1 MKLAPKLSQDGYVL
15 IHKRIYKDNGVIWA
29 IAEGSYVDAPH
40 ISDPTTRIPNL
51 TTRTMNSSHSSEPL
65 DGTVVDLFDQ
75 WAEKSPERV
84 AAEWQGESLTYG
96 ALRDASLHVSRALLL
111 AGVRPRARVPL
122 LTQMS
127 LDMLPAVIGILRVG
141 ACYVPMDVA
150 AWSRTRIEA
159 ALSDLASPVAV
170 ITSPCPRLH
179 LPVIT
184 VNFQREGLVSSPSDK
199 DGLRVELEA
208 RRSGMRSEDLAW
220 IIFTSGTTGKPKGVM
235 TPRSKEVGACLRS
248 PSPSMA
254 VLQLSGRLLSKG
266 ATLVMASPSDFPEV
280 ATTCQSLNLTPSM
293 LAALDPSSSYDRVR
307 YIFLGAEAPK
317 LEVVRLWITKSR
329 KVFTTYGPS
338 ETTCVIS
345 FGELH
350 PDQEVSFGELIPGV
364 KVVLVNEEMKE
375 SNYGEVLISGPG
387 LAAGYLNNPTLT
399 AKKFIKWNGERFY
412 RTGDLARRT
421 EDGQLI
427 WAGRADPLVKNRGF
441 LINLETEVEPAMQA
455 YPQVNLAVAFQWRD
469 RLVGCVQPSTVDVE
483 ELRKFT
489 QSRADPF
496 VIPDMIFTMNSFPL
510 NVNSKT
516 DRLALQAQL
525 DEKLGQDDDPDE
537 SASLL
542 ETDSLTAYDALRL
555 AFSRCLQNRFRNM
568 DRSSSFTRL
577 GGNSLAA
584 IQVSNFLKQRGYSIL
599 AAQVLKL
606 DTIERLEDRL
616 RSQSNF
622 EVAEGGSSSLQA
634 TATPV
639 QRLFLT
645 RSLETPHT
653 FAIIGLT
660 KYIGDSSQT
669 PTASDL
675 RGAMEKTLSAHIIFS
690 TRVSEDEFEQACEAA
705 EEESWQAVS
714 RTTRAD
720 NEVPYCAVTCISVP
734 GRRAL
739 AFVTRI
745 HHVLTDV
752 FSSAILSQDLETAL
766 AGGEVAP
773 GPRFE
778 DFARFMHSY
787 TQANIER
794 ATQCF
799 TKMLEPLPAS
809 CVLQPPAPKEPPPP
823 EALNLIR
830 LQSSPSITRAALDAS
845 SRRLSVTPSTMI
857 YAAWGLFL
865 HRITS
870 WTRVCFSVSLSGRT
884 VPWPSAPS
892 VVGPLLCRS
901 LFSTSIGKDATVH
914 DWLATVHET
923 TLDIIEFDGLTH
935 SLPPSL
941 MADPR
946 TNTSNVLCFLDVP
959 EPSRNC
965 SHKDRQRY
973 YYTLSWY
980 ITQRGEHVATEF
992 EVQLE
997 KVDLYLG
1004 DGRGWSARGD
1014 LVRTDQRDGFYTCRG
1029 VNCR

>member
-1 MKLAPKLSQDGYVL
+1 
-15 IHKRIYKDNGVIWA
+15 
-29 IAEGSYVDAPH
+29 
-40 ISDPTTRIPNL
+40 
-51 TTRTMNSSHSSEPL
+51 MNSSHSSEPL

-184 VNFQREGLVSSPSDK
+184 VNFQREWLVSSPSDK

-235 TPRSKEVGACLRS
+235 VYHRVIYAVCTVQHSKELEDAAEQGGRCLLAFS
-248 PSPSMA
+248 IAFDGCAA
-254 VLQLSGRLLSKG
+254 VVWTTLSKG
-266 ATLVMASPSDFPEV
+266 ATVDYEK
-280 ATTCQSLNLTPSM
+280 Q
-293 LAALDPSSSYDRVR
+293 
-307 YIFLGAEAPK
+307 
-317 LEVVRLWITKSR
+317 KS
-329 KVFTTYGPS
+329 V
-338 ETTCVIS
+338 
-345 FGELH
+345 H
-350 PDQEVSFGELIPGV
+350 HEVSFGELIPGV

-399 AKKFIKWNGERFY
+399 AKKFVKWNGERFY

-427 WAGRADPLVKNRGF
+427 WAGRSDSLVKNRGF

-483 ELRKFT
+483 ELRKFM

-496 VIPDMIFTMNSFPL
+496 VIPDMIFAMNSFPL
-510 NVNSKT
+510 KVNSKT

-584 IQVSNFLKQRGYSIL
+584 IQVSNFLKQRGREQELAGYS
-599 AAQVLKL
+599 
-606 DTIERLEDRL
+606 DTC
-616 RSQSNF
+616 
-622 EVAEGGSSSLQA
+622 AEAL
-634 TATPV
+634 P
-639 QRLFLT
+639 RPI
-645 RSLETPHT
+645 LETPHT

-675 RGAMEKTLSAHIIFS
+675 RGAMEKTLSAHSIFS

-865 HRITS
+865 QRITS
-870 WTRVCFSVSLSGRT
+870 WTRVGFSVRLSGRT

-914 DWLATVHET
+914 DWLAT
-923 TLDIIEFDGLTH
+923 FDGLTH

-941 MADPR
+941 MAGPR

-959 EPSRNC
+959 EPSRNW
-965 SHKDRQRY
+965 SHKDRQKH

-992 EVQLE
+992 
-997 KVDLYLG
+997 
-1004 DGRGWSARGD
+1004 
-1014 LVRTDQRDGFYTCRG
+1014 
-1029 VNCR
+1029 

>member
-1 MKLAPKLSQDGYVL
+1 M
-15 IHKRIYKDNGVIWA
+15 NG
-29 IAEGSYVDAPH
+29 
-40 ISDPTTRIPNL
+40 
-51 TTRTMNSSHSSEPL
+51 SHSSEPL
-65 DGTVVDLFDQ
+65 EGTVVDLFDE
-75 WAEKSPERV
+75 WAEKYPERV

-96 ALRDASLHVSRALLL
+96 ALRNASLHVSRALLL
-111 AGVRPRARVPL
+111 AGVQPRARVPL

-127 LDMLPAVIGILRVG
+127 LEMLPAVIGILRVG
-141 ACYVPMDVA
+141 ACYAPMDVA
-150 AWSRTRIEA
+150 TWSRVRIEA
-159 ALSDLASPVAV
+159 ALSELASSVAV
-170 ITSPCPRLH
+170 ITSPCPGLQ

-184 VNFQREGLVSSPSDK
+184 VNFQREWLVSSPSDK

-208 RRSGMRSEDLAW
+208 RRSGMRAGDLAW

-235 TPRSKEVGACLRS
+235 VYHRGIYAVCTVQHSKELEDAAEQGGRCLLAFS
-248 PSPSMA
+248 IAFDGCAA
-254 VLQLSGRLLSKG
+254 VVWTTLSKG

-280 ATTCQSLNLTPSM
+280 ATTCQSLKRP
-293 LAALDPSSSYDRVR
+293 V
-307 YIFLGAEAPK
+307 
-317 LEVVRLWITKSR
+317 
-329 KVFTTYGPS
+329 
-338 ETTCVIS
+338 

-350 PDQEVSFGELIPGV
+350 PDQEVPFGELIPGV
-364 KVVLVNEEMKE
+364 KVVLVDEEMKE

-399 AKKFIKWNGERFY
+399 AKKFIEWNGEHFY

-421 EDGQLI
+421 EDGQLV
-427 WAGRADPLVKNRGF
+427 WAGRADSLVKNRGF

-455 YPQVNLAVAFQWRD
+455 YPQVNLAVAFQWHD

-483 ELRKFT
+483 ELRKFM

-496 VIPDMIFTMNSFPL
+496 VIPDMIFAMDSFPL
-510 NVNSKT
+510 SVNSKT

-525 DEKLGQDDDPDE
+525 DEKLGQDDAPDE
-537 SASLL
+537 GACLL
-542 ETDSLTAYDALRL
+542 KTDSLTTYDALRL
-555 AFSRCLQNRFRNM
+555 AFSRCLQNRFRNT

-584 IQVSNFLKQRGYSIL
+584 IQVSNFLKQRGYSIP

-616 RSQSNF
+616 RSQSNA
-622 EVAEGGSSSLQA
+622 EVAEGGFRSLQA

-660 KYIGDSSQT
+660 KYIGDPSQT

-675 RGAMEKTLSAHIIFS
+675 RGAMEKTLSAHSIFC
-690 TRVSEDEFEQACEAA
+690 TRFDLTDFTLSDLGRLNLTWDEVSVSEDEFEQACEAA

-714 RTTRAD
+714 RTTLAD

-773 GPRFE
+773 GPRFK

-809 CVLQPPAPKEPPPP
+809 SVLQLPAPKEPPPP
-823 EALNLIR
+823 EGLNLIR

-857 YAAWGLFL
+857 YAAWALFL

-870 WTRVCFSVSLSGRT
+870 WARVGFSVSLSGRT

-914 DWLATVHET
+914 DWLSAVHKT

-959 EPSRNC
+959 EPSRNW
-965 SHKDRQRY
+965 SHKDRQKH

-980 ITQRGEHVATEF
+980 ITQRGQHVATEF

-997 KVDLYLG
+997 KVDLYWAKAVAGLPG
-1004 DGRGWSARGD
+1004 EILSGLINA
-1014 LVRTDQRDGFYTCRG
+1014 TDSTS
-1029 VNCR
+1029 VAELIAAK

>member
-1 MKLAPKLSQDGYVL
+1 MKG
-15 IHKRIYKDNGVIWA
+15 
-29 IAEGSYVDAPH
+29 
-40 ISDPTTRIPNL
+40 
-51 TTRTMNSSHSSEPL
+51 SHSSEPL
-65 DGTVVDLFDQ
+65 EGTVVDLFDE
-75 WAEKSPERV
+75 WAEKYPERV

-96 ALRDASLHVSRALLL
+96 ALRNASLHVSRALLL
-111 AGVRPRARVPL
+111 AGVQPRARVPL

-127 LDMLPAVIGILRVG
+127 LEMLPAVIGILRVG
-141 ACYVPMDVA
+141 ACYAPMDVA
-150 AWSRTRIEA
+150 AWSRVRIEA
-159 ALSDLASPVAV
+159 ALSELASSVAV
-170 ITSPCPRLH
+170 ITSTCPGLQ

-184 VNFQREGLVSSPSDK
+184 VNFQREWLVSSPSDK

-208 RRSGMRSEDLAW
+208 RRSGMRAGDLAW

-235 TPRSKEVGACLRS
+235 VYHRGIYAVCTVQHSKELEDAAEQGGRCLLAFS
-248 PSPSMA
+248 IAFDGCAA
-254 VLQLSGRLLSKG
+254 VVWTTLSKG

-293 LAALDPSSSYDRVR
+293 LAALDPSGSYNRVR

-317 LEVVRLWITKSR
+317 LEVVRRWITKSR

-350 PDQEVSFGELIPGV
+350 PDQEVPFGELIPGV
-364 KVVLVNEEMKE
+364 KVVLVDEEMKE

-399 AKKFIKWNGERFY
+399 AKKFIEWNGEHFY

-421 EDGQLI
+421 EDGQLV
-427 WAGRADPLVKNRGF
+427 WAGRADSLVKNRGF

-455 YPQVNLAVAFQWRD
+455 YPQVNLAVAFQWHD

-483 ELRKFT
+483 ELRKFM

-496 VIPDMIFTMNSFPL
+496 VIPDMIFAMDSFPL
-510 NVNSKT
+510 SVNSKT

-525 DEKLGQDDDPDE
+525 DEKLGQDDAPDE
-537 SASLL
+537 GACLL
-542 ETDSLTAYDALRL
+542 KTDSLTTYDALRL
-555 AFSRCLQNRFRNM
+555 AFSRCLQNRFRNT

-584 IQVSNFLKQRGYSIL
+584 IQVSNFLKQRGYSIP

-616 RSQSNF
+616 RSQSNA
-622 EVAEGGSSSLQA
+622 EVAEGGFRSLQA

-660 KYIGDSSQT
+660 KYIGDPSQT

-675 RGAMEKTLSAHIIFS
+675 RGAMEKTLSAHSIFC
-690 TRVSEDEFEQACEAA
+690 TRFDLTDFTLSDLGRLNLTWDEVSVSEDEFEQACEAA

-714 RTTRAD
+714 RTTLAD

-773 GPRFE
+773 GPRFK

-809 CVLQPPAPKEPPPP
+809 SVLQLPAPKEPPPP
-823 EALNLIR
+823 EGLNLIR

-857 YAAWGLFL
+857 YAAWALFL

-870 WTRVCFSVSLSGRT
+870 WARVGFSVSLSGRT

-914 DWLATVHET
+914 DWLSAVHKT

-959 EPSRNC
+959 EPSRNW
-965 SHKDRQRY
+965 SHKDRQKH

-980 ITQRGEHVATEF
+980 ITQRGQHVATEF

-997 KVDLYLG
+997 KVDLYWAKAVAGLPG
-1004 DGRGWSARGD
+1004 EILSGLINA
-1014 LVRTDQRDGFYTCRG
+1014 TDSTS
-1029 VNCR
+1029 VAELIAAK

>member
-1 MKLAPKLSQDGYVL
+1 MS
-15 IHKRIYKDNGVIWA
+15 
-29 IAEGSYVDAPH
+29 
-40 ISDPTTRIPNL
+40 NL
-51 TTRTMNSSHSSEPL
+51 TTPAMNGSPSSDPL

-96 ALRDASLHVSRALLL
+96 ALRDASLHVSCALIL
-111 AGVRPRARVPL
+111 AGILPRARVPL

-127 LDMLPAVIGILRVG
+127 LEMLPAVIGILRVG

-159 ALSDLASPVAV
+159 ALSELDSPVAI
-170 ITSPCPRLH
+170 ITSSCPDLR

-184 VNFQREGLVSSPSDK
+184 VNFQREWLVSSPPDK
-199 DGLRVELEA
+199 GGLRLELEA
-208 RRSGMRSEDLAW
+208 RRRGIQADDLAW

-235 TPRSKEVGACLRS
+235 VYHRSIYAVCTVQHGQELEEAAQQGGRCLLAFS
-248 PSPSMA
+248 IAFDGCAA
-254 VLQLSGRLLSKG
+254 VVWTTLAKG
-266 ATLVMASPSDFPEV
+266 ATLVMASPSDFPQV

-293 LAALDPSSSYDRVR
+293 LAALDPLGSYNRVR

-317 LEVVRLWITKSR
+317 LEVVRRWITKSR

-350 PDQEVSFGELIPGV
+350 PDREVPFGELIPGV
-364 KVVLVNEEMKE
+364 RVVLVDKEMKE

-399 AKKFIKWNGERFY
+399 AKKFIDWEGSRFY
-412 RTGDLARRT
+412 RTGDLARRS
-421 EDGQLI
+421 EDGQLL
-427 WAGRADPLVKNRGF
+427 WAGRADSLIKNRGF

-483 ELRKFT
+483 ELRKFL
-489 QSRADPF
+489 QNREDPF
-496 VIPDMIFTMNSFPL
+496 VIPDMIFAMDNFPL

-516 DRLALQAQL
+516 DRLALKAQL
-525 DEKLGQDDDPDE
+525 DEKLGQDDAADGIV
-537 SASLL
+537 SVL
-542 ETDSLTAYDALRL
+542 ETDRLTAYDALRL
-555 AFSRCLQNRFRNM
+555 AFSRCLQNRFKTM
-568 DRSSSFTRL
+568 DRGSSFTRL
-577 GGNSLAA
+577 GGNSLTA
-584 IQVSNFLKQRGYSIL
+584 IQVSNFLKQRGYMIP
-599 AAQVLKL
+599 AAQILKL
-606 DTIERLEDRL
+606 DTIERLEGRL
-616 RSQSNF
+616 RRHSDVDVT
-622 EVAEGGSSSLQA
+622 EREITSLRA

-639 QRLFLT
+639 QQLFLN

-660 KYIGDSSQT
+660 KYIGDPCRT
-669 PTASDL
+669 PTSSDL
-675 RGAMEKTLSAHIIFS
+675 RGALEKTLSAHSIFR
-690 TRVSEDEFEQACEAA
+690 TRFDLTDFTLSDLGRLNLTWTEISVPENEFEQACEAA
-705 EEESWQAVS
+705 EEESWKAVS
-714 RTTRAD
+714 RTTRSD
-720 NEVPYCAVTCISVP
+720 NEVPYCAVICISVP

-766 AGGEVAP
+766 AGGELAP
-773 GPRFE
+773 GPQFE
-778 DFARFMHSY
+778 DFARFMQYY
-787 TQANIER
+787 TQANIKR

-809 CVLQPPAPKEPPPP
+809 CVLQPPVPKVPPPP
-823 EALNLIR
+823 DAFNLIR
-830 LQSSPSITRAALDAS
+830 FQSSPSTITRAALDAA
-845 SRRLSVTPSTMI
+845 SRRLSVTPSTLI
-857 YAAWGLFL
+857 YAAWALFL
-865 HRITS
+865 HKITL
-870 WTRVCFSVSLSGRT
+870 WPRVGFSVSLSGRT
-884 VPWPSAPS
+884 APWPLAPA

-901 LFSTSIGKDATVH
+901 LFSTSIDRDATVH
-914 DWLATVHET
+914 GWLATVHKI

-935 SLPPSL
+935 SLPASL

-959 EPSRNC
+959 APSQNW
-965 SHKDRQRY
+965 SHKDRQKH

-980 ITQRGEHVATEF
+980 ITQRGEYVATEL

-997 KVDLYLG
+997 KVDLDWAKAVAGLPEEILSG
-1004 DGRGWSARGD
+1004 LITATESTRVAE
-1014 LVRTDQRDGFYTCRG
+1014 LITTK
-1029 VNCR
+1029 

>member
-1 MKLAPKLSQDGYVL
+1 
-15 IHKRIYKDNGVIWA
+15 
-29 IAEGSYVDAPH
+29 
-40 ISDPTTRIPNL
+40 
-51 TTRTMNSSHSSEPL
+51 MNSSHSSEPL
-65 DGTVVDLFDQ
+65 DGTVVHLFDQ

-184 VNFQREGLVSSPSDK
+184 VNFQREWLVSSPSDK

-235 TPRSKEVGACLRS
+235 VYHRVIYAVCTVQHSKELEDAAEQGGRCLLAFS
-248 PSPSMA
+248 IAFDGCAA
-254 VLQLSGRLLSKG
+254 VVWTTLSKG
-266 ATLVMASPSDFPEV
+266 ATVDYEK
-280 ATTCQSLNLTPSM
+280 Q
-293 LAALDPSSSYDRVR
+293 
-307 YIFLGAEAPK
+307 
-317 LEVVRLWITKSR
+317 KS
-329 KVFTTYGPS
+329 V
-338 ETTCVIS
+338 
-345 FGELH
+345 H
-350 PDQEVSFGELIPGV
+350 HEVSFGELIPGV

-427 WAGRADPLVKNRGF
+427 WAGRADSLIKNRGF

-455 YPQVNLAVAFQWRD
+455 YPQVNLAVAFQWCD

-483 ELRKFT
+483 ELRKFM

-496 VIPDMIFTMNSFPL
+496 VIPDMIFAMNSFPL
-510 NVNSKT
+510 NVNT
-516 DRLALQAQL
+516 
-525 DEKLGQDDDPDE
+525 
-537 SASLL
+537 
-542 ETDSLTAYDALRL
+542 
-555 AFSRCLQNRFRNM
+555 
-568 DRSSSFTRL
+568 
-577 GGNSLAA
+577 
-584 IQVSNFLKQRGYSIL
+584 
-599 AAQVLKL
+599 AQVLKL
-606 DTIERLEDRL
+606 DTIEWLEDRL

-622 EVAEGGSSSLQA
+622 EVAEGGSRSLQA

-669 PTASDL
+669 PTTSDL
-675 RGAMEKTLSAHIIFS
+675 RGAMEKTLSAHSIFS
-690 TRVSEDEFEQACEAA
+690 TRFDLTDFTLFDLSRLNLTWDEVSVSEDEFEQACEAA

-778 DFARFMHSY
+778 DFARFMHSF

-870 WTRVCFSVSLSGRT
+870 WTRVGFSVSLSGRT

-965 SHKDRQRY
+965 SHKDRQKH

-980 ITQRGEHVATEF
+980 ITQRAEHVATEF

-997 KVDLYLG
+997 KVDLYWAMAVAGLPG
-1004 DGRGWSARGD
+1004 EILSGLINA
-1014 LVRTDQRDGFYTCRG
+1014 TDSTR
-1029 VNCR
+1029 VAELIAAK